1 MTFLFIN
8 SKALWKHIFYDTILI
23 FQQISSRSSQMFFK
37 IGILKIR
44 NNHRKTP
51 VLEPLFKL
59 QTWKY
64 AALWN
69 RDSSTDVSMAF
80 FIKHLRWLL
89 LNKVKINVKRTR
101 FILLPD
107 WLHYFIKS
115 IMTLNSK
122 HIAKLQRYRN
132 RNTKN

>member
-1 MTFLFIN
+1 MKYFFVNYFFLYKLKTSADVYRCSSKLVTF
-8 SKALWKHIFYDTILI
+8 
-23 FQQISSRSSQMFFK
+23 
-37 IGILKIR
+37 R

-51 VLEPLFKL
+51 VLESLFNKVAHLKACSFIKKRL
-59 QTWKY
+59 QHRCFHVNIAKFLRT
-64 AALWN
+64 
-69 RDSSTDVSMAF
+69 AF

-89 LNKVKINVKRTR
+89 LNKVKINVRRTR

-107 WLHYFIKS
+107 WLHYVIKS